1 MLKQFLEL
9 ANMTA
14 QKKKILIVDDEPNM
28 RIFLSNLLHSDGF
41 DSIDAID
48 SDEGLRKALEYSP
61 DVIILDA
68 MLPSE
73 AGLRIYHSLKCDA
86 RLKQIPVLMLA
97 TLNKKTFT
105 HYRLSQNIQRGCVL
119 PEPEAYLEKPPEAEE
134 LLNIVRRLSH
144 SASVKPATS
153 TEARGR

>member
-1 MLKQFLEL
+1 MAGK
-9 ANMTA
+9 
-14 QKKKILIVDDEPNM
+14 KKKILIVDDEPNM

-48 SDEGLRKALEYSP
+48 SDEGLRKAREYCP
-61 DVIILDA
+61 NVIILDA
-68 MLPSE
+68 MIPSE

-86 RLKQIPVLMLA
+86 RLKRIPVLMLA
-97 TLNKKTFT
+97 TLNEKTFN

-134 LLNIVRRLSH
+134 LLNIIRRLSCT
-144 SASVKPATS
+144 ASVKATTS
-153 TEARGR
+153 TEAKGR

>member
-1 MLKQFLEL
+1 MAGK
-9 ANMTA
+9 
-14 QKKKILIVDDEPNM
+14 KKKILIVDDEPNM

-48 SDEGLRKALEYSP
+48 SDEGLRKAREYGP

-68 MLPSE
+68 MIPSE

-86 RLKQIPVLMLA
+86 RLKRIPVLMLA
-97 TLNKKTFT
+97 TLNEKTFT
-105 HYRLSQNIQRGCVL
+105 HYRLSQNIQRDCIL

-134 LLNIVRRLSH
+134 FLNIIRRLSC
-144 SASVKPATS
+144 SASVKVATS
-153 TEARGR
+153 TEAKER